1 MARTTLSSTKIVE
14 AAVQVADEGGLTAV
28 SMRNV
33 GRRLGVEAMSLY
45 HHVANKEALLDQL
58 ADWVFTRIAL
68 PTVGDPWRPAMAAR
82 AESARTVLA
91 AHPWALGLVESRRTP
106 GPALL
111 HHHDTVLGCLRAG
124 GFSVVLASQ
133 AFAAIDAYVYG
144 FVLTEQSLPFEAGE
158 DAGEF
163 VAAVD
168 LPLAEYPHLAEMV
181 GELVVGGDYRFADQ
195 FDDGLALV
203 LDGLERRLADA

>member
-1 MARTTLSSTKIVE
+1 MARVALTSEKILD
-14 AAVQVADEGGLTAV
+14 AAAGVADDGGLAAV

-58 ADWVFTRIAL
+58 ADWVFARIEL
-68 PTVGDPWRPAMAAR
+68 PVVGDPWRPAMAAR
-82 AESARTVLA
+82 AASARTVLA

-124 GFSVVLASQ
+124 GFSVALASQ
-133 AFAAIDAYVYG
+133 AFAAIDSYVYG
-144 FVLTEQSLPFEAGE
+144 FVLTEQRLPFDAAGEAG
-158 DAGEF
+158 AF
-163 VAAVD
+163 VADVD
-168 LPLAEYPHLAEMV
+168 LPVGDHPHLAEMV
-181 GELVVGGDYRFADQ
+181 DEIVMGGDYRFADQ
-195 FDDGLALV
+195 FDDGLELI
-203 LDGLERRLADA
+203 LDGLERRLGGD